1 MLVRSSTAVD
11 AIDHNIVLHCLV
23 VWFSMKDTGLCP
35 GFSLIPRHGHPF
47 FSTLRHRLSPFSAS
61 CGVAHGSVL
70 SIILLTIDNTSL
82 NTLISI
88 NVSLNRH
95 LAYADDTLLC

>member
-11 AIDHNIVLHCLV
+11 AIDYNIVLHCLV
-23 VWFSMKDTGLCP
+23 VWFTIKDTALSWFQSYP
-35 GFSLIPRHGHPF
+35 SSWPSI
-47 FSTLRHRLSPFSAS
+47 FSTLRHKLSPFSAS
-61 CGVAHGSVL
+61 CGVPQGSVL
-70 SIILLTIDNTSL
+70 SIILLTIDYTPL